1 MQLPTNTTEAN
12 ALDTNGDGQF
22 SVLDSPF
29 APYWPGDDY
38 VDWVGLSV
46 YYKGPNSQNIN
57 VLQPVGYCY
66 GALSNYNPNTGLSAP
81 DPWYETY
88 CENKE
93 HVACMFAE
101 SGAAYHDMILG
112 DQGVSDLALK
122 QRWWEDC
129 LVGLILCLSLSLLPL
144 LDSFLVMRGGVD
156 PTSRDK
162 QLIFLFLH
170 YADYRQT
177 QPSSLNSQD

>member
-1 MQLPTNTTEAN
+1 MTLPTNTTEAD

-22 SVLDSPF
+22 TVADSPF

-88 CENKE
+88 CQDKP

-129 LVGLILCLSLSLLPL
+129 LVSFYSDYLAFLTFRPMDTECLAQNRPILHSL
-144 LDSFLVMRGGVD
+144 R
-156 PTSRDK
+156 
-162 QLIFLFLH
+162 
-170 YADYRQT
+170 
-177 QPSSLNSQD
+177 NSHASNS

>member
-1 MQLPTNTTEAN
+1 MALPTNVTEAN

-22 SVLDSPF
+22 SVADSPF

-88 CENKE
+88 CQDKP

-101 SGAAYHDMILG
+101 SGVAYHDMIFG

-129 LVGLILCLSLSLLPL
+129 LVSVYTYLSLCYLLYVKHRL
-144 LDSFLVMRGGVD
+144 GGRMLISFLFRVILSADQHFSTRGIPKIKIND
-156 PTSRDK
+156 AIR
-162 QLIFLFLH
+162 I
-170 YADYRQT
+170 
-177 QPSSLNSQD
+177 

>member
-12 ALDTNGDGQF
+12 ALDTNGDGAF

-112 DQGVSDLALK
+112 DQGVSDFALK

-129 LVGLILCLSLSLLPL
+129 LVGSTLLSPAFSRL
-144 LDSFLVMRGGVD
+144 FLVKKKGGE
-156 PTSRDK
+156 
-162 QLIFLFLH
+162 IH
-170 YADYRQT
+170 I
-177 QPSSLNSQD
+177 SSQSN